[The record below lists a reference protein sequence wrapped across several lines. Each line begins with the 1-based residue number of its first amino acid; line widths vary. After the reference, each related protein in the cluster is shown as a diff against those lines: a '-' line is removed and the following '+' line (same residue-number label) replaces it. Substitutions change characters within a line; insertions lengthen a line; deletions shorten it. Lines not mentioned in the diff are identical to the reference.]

1 MKEKS
6 EPHAPTFCNSASNSP
21 TQHNLGDSLAVMGIS
36 AVKGDSDSGGSDR
49 IGEHKM

>member
-36 AVKGDSDSGGSDR
+36 AVEGESDSGGSES
-49 IGEHKM
+49 ISEHNM